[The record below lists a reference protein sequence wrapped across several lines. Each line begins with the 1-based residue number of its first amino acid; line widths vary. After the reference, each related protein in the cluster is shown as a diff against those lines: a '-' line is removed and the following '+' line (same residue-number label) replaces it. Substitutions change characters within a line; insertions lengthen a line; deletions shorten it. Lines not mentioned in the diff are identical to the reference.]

1 MSRETVPIK
10 LLSFVTSSLVD
21 KVSKVCEGLSILNS
35 LIIDMKTR
43 HKKDKIPMDG
53 DVIPYD
59 FHKYHALGND
69 YIVID
74 PNKTK
79 VKLPAHPVK
88 TGQARLELQF
98 HSLNIKP
105 TPIRF
110 TEWS

>member
-1 MSRETVPIK
+1 M
-10 LLSFVTSSLVD
+10 
-21 KVSKVCEGLSILNS
+21 
-35 LIIDMKTR
+35 IDMKTG
-43 HKKDKIPMDG
+43 HKKDKIPLDG

-79 VKLPAHPVK
+79 AKLSA
-88 TGQARLELQF
+88 QRAELQF

>member
-1 MSRETVPIK
+1 
-10 LLSFVTSSLVD
+10 
-21 KVSKVCEGLSILNS
+21 
-35 LIIDMKTR
+35 MKTR
-43 HKKDKIPMDG
+43 HKKDKIPLDG

-79 VKLPAHPVK
+79 AKLPA
-88 TGQARLELQF
+88 QRAELQS
-98 HSLNIKP
+98 HSLKIKP

-110 TEWS
+110 IEWS

>member
-1 MSRETVPIK
+1 MS
-10 LLSFVTSSLVD
+10 
-21 KVSKVCEGLSILNS
+21 LN
-35 LIIDMKTR
+35 
-43 HKKDKIPMDG
+43 
-53 DVIPYD
+53 

-74 PNKTK
+74 PNKTNA
-79 VKLPAHPVK
+79 KLSAHPVK
-88 TGQARLELQF
+88 TGQARLELQS

>member
-1 MSRETVPIK
+1 MS
-10 LLSFVTSSLVD
+10 L
-21 KVSKVCEGLSILNS
+21 
-35 LIIDMKTR
+35 
-43 HKKDKIPMDG
+43 
-53 DVIPYD
+53 D

-74 PNKTK
+74 PNETK
-79 VKLPAHPVK
+79 AKLPAHPVK

-110 TEWS
+110 TQWS

>member
-1 MSRETVPIK
+1 
-10 LLSFVTSSLVD
+10 
-21 KVSKVCEGLSILNS
+21 
-35 LIIDMKTR
+35 MKTR
-43 HKKDKIPMDG
+43 HKKDKIPLDG
-53 DVIPYD
+53 DVIRHD

-79 VKLPAHPVK
+79 AKLPAHRV
-88 TGQARLELQF
+88 ELQF